1 MSAWK
6 RWLIVAL
13 FAVAMAWVESAVVV
27 YLRTLVDRLQ
37 PYQPNPLPEFGDLG
51 PTELVRELAT
61 LVMLFT
67 IGWLAGQTPRSR
79 FAYAMIAFGVWDI
92 FYYLF
97 LNWICG
103 WPKSLWDWDI
113 LFLLPLPWWG
123 PVLAP
128 VSIAALMIVGGTLV
142 AHFDSAD
149 HPLWPGT
156 PARAL
161 GFGGTMLALY
171 VFMSDAL
178 AVAEGGVERIRN
190 VLPATFNW
198 PLFLLALAMMSSLIV
213 DLGWRIWG
221 QAGWR
226 RTGTGAMPEAP
237 SQFVA
242 KPNRADE

>member
-1 MSAWK
+1 MRAWK

-13 FAVAMAWVESAVVV
+13 FAMAMAWVESAVVV
-27 YLRTLVDRLQ
+27 YLRTLLDRLE
-37 PYQPNPLPEFGDLG
+37 PYQPNPLPEFGNLG

-103 WPKSLWDWDI
+103 WPTSLWDWDI

-142 AHFDSAD
+142 AHFDTAAR
-149 HPLWPGT
+149 PLWPGT
-156 PARAL
+156 SARAL
-161 GFGGTMLALY
+161 GCGGAMLALY
-171 VFMSDAL
+171 VFMRDAL

-198 PLFLLALAMMSSLIV
+198 PLFLLALAMMTSLIV
-213 DLGWRIWG
+213 DL
-221 QAGWR
+221 
-226 RTGTGAMPEAP
+226 
-237 SQFVA
+237 
-242 KPNRADE
+242 

>member
-1 MSAWK
+1 MRAWK

-13 FAVAMAWVESAVVV
+13 FSVAMAWVESAVVV
-27 YLRTLVDRLQ
+27 YLRTLADRLQ
-37 PYQPNPLPEFGDLG
+37 PYQPNPLPEFGELG
-51 PTELVRELAT
+51 PTELVREVAT

-67 IGWLAGQTPRSR
+67 VGWLAGQTPRSR

-103 WPKSLWDWDI
+103 WPTSLWDWDI

-128 VSIAALMIVGGTLV
+128 VSIAALMMVGGTLV
-142 AHFDSAD
+142 AQCDSPNR
-149 HPLWPGT
+149 PLWPGT
-156 PARAL
+156 AARAL
-161 GFGGTMLALY
+161 GFGGAMLALY

-198 PLFLLALAMMSSLIV
+198 PLFLLALAMMATLII
-213 DLGWRIWG
+213 DLGWQVWRQGLWTR
-221 QAGWR
+221 AGK
-226 RTGTGAMPEAP
+226 EAL
-237 SQFVA
+237 SAASSRLIA
-242 KPNRADE
+242 KTKRAND